1 MFIMEQNKDNNRLNV
16 SFLAI
21 DQFVEDNIVKPVEKE
36 YKGKDFISWG
46 EYNDYPDYLKSLY
59 DNVATLKSIID
70 GLTDYICGDAINVS
84 SEMYGDSINKRGDT
98 LADIIRYISKDL
110 VTYGG
115 FALNIIRN
123 KMGGIAEIYYLDFRR
138 VRSNKKGDKFYYSED
153 WGKSAGRVKYIEYNS
168 FFAEEKHASSIFYYK
183 NEVNNVY
190 PRPMYGAATIAC
202 EIQKKIN
209 QFHLN
214 NVNNNFS
221 GSYIVNFN
229 SGQPTDEQKEELED
243 EFYEKFTGVENA
255 GRPMLCF
262 NNSKV
267 NETTVTKVETT
278 DFADK
283 YNALADRSRQ
293 EIFTAFRATP
303 NLFGIPTETTGFS
316 QQEYDE
322 AFKLFNRTTVK
333 PLQDVIKKAFVKI
346 FEKDDL
352 ITIVPFS
359 ISFDENDK

>member
-1 MFIMEQNKDNNRLNV
+1 MMEQNNENKVKV
-16 SFLAI
+16 SFYAI
-21 DQFVEDNIVKPVEKE
+21 DPFVVDNIVKPIEKE
-36 YKGKDFISWG
+36 NHGRDFISWG
-46 EYNDYPDYLKSLY
+46 EYNDYPEYLQSLYSNVAVLKS
-59 DNVATLKSIID
+59 VID
-70 GLTDYICGDAINVS
+70 GLTDYITGNDIKINLPL
-84 SEMYGDSINKRGDT
+84 YDKPINNKGEKIQ
-98 LADIIRYISKDL
+98 DIIKYIAKDL
-110 VTYGG
+110 VKYGG
-115 FALNIIRN
+115 FSLNIVRN
-123 KMGGIAEIYYLDFRR
+123 KLGTIAEIYYLDFKK
-138 VRSNKKGDKFYYSED
+138 VRSNKKGTKFYYAED
-153 WGKSAGRVKYIEYNS
+153 WGKSAGRVKYVEYNS
-168 FFAEEKHASSIFYYK
+168 FFADEKFANSIFYYK
-183 NEVNNVY
+183 NDINSVY
-190 PRPMYGAATIAC
+190 PTPLYGAATIAC

-209 QFHLN
+209 QYHLN

-229 SGQPTDEQKEELED
+229 SGQPSDEQKEEIEND
-243 EFYEKFTGVENA
+243 FYEKFTGVENA

-267 NETTVTKVETT
+267 QETTVTKVEST

-333 PLQDVIKKAFVKI
+333 PLQDTIKGCFDKI
-346 FEKDDL
+346 FE
-352 ITIVPFS
+352 TENS
-359 ISFDENDK
+359 ISIIPFTINFENE

>member
-1 MFIMEQNKDNNRLNV
+1 MEQNNKQERKFNV

-21 DQFVEDNIVKPVEKE
+21 DQYVEDNIVKPVERE
-36 YKGKDFISWG
+36 YKGKEFISWG
-46 EYNDYPDYLKSLY
+46 EYNDYPDYLYNLY
-59 DNVATLKSIID
+59 NNVAVLKSIID
-70 GLTDYICGDAINVS
+70 GLTDYICGNKIEINL
-84 SEMYGDSINKRGDT
+84 ELYNT
-98 LADIIRYISKDL
+98 LVNSKGQTLEDIIRYIAKDL

-115 FALNIIRN
+115 FALNIVKN
-123 KMGGIAEIYYLDFRR
+123 KLNTIAGIYYLDFRR

-153 WGKSAGRVKYIEYNS
+153 WEKSAGRVKYIEYNS
-168 FFAEEKHASSIFYYK
+168 FFSDEQSPNTIFYYK
-183 NEVNNVY
+183 NEVNSVY
-190 PRPMYGAATIAC
+190 PRPLYGAATISC

-214 NVNNNFS
+214 NVTNNFS

-229 SGQPTDEQKEELED
+229 SGQPTDEQKEEIED

-262 NNSKV
+262 NNTRA

-283 YNALADRSRQ
+283 YNALSDRSRQ

-322 AFKLFNRTTVK
+322 AFNLFNRTTVK
-333 PLQDVIKKAFVKI
+333 PLQDVIKKAFDKI
-346 FEKDDL
+346 FDKENV

-359 ISFDENDK
+359 INFDEQKN